1 MNYVEFSSDL
11 FVDAFIATMRDTG
24 SAKHFDASCQHLVST
39 LNLRI
44 ARTDFDA
51 PNFHNGV
58 RQATLR

>member
-51 PNFHNGV
+51 
-58 RQATLR
+58 RQFP